1 MAEPTLYRGQGI
13 VSIAERSPNGEPL
26 GFTDLGNCP
35 RFEVRSMVKR
45 SEHRENRTGREF
57 IDAIVESGANCQIY
71 MELDSTAGVNLYR
84 LLYGQIEDLP
94 AGVVENEPI
103 TLWHGKGSITNHV
116 GLISW
121 LGLRDQS
128 GGLLI
133 QRTPDQPL
141 AWTVVWDGTYFYSN
155 NHGLQTDQIV
165 RLLGVSVLPFT
176 IGQDYYAIPI
186 DSNSFQLTDTPSA
199 TVAIGGDRV
208 FINNEPVVIGS
219 GTPIVGGA
227 TFSALLLGVYDY
239 TVDLKSGAIT
249 LPSTSRLNNGQT
261 TWASYAFASA
271 ERLYGFVKPAYPVT
285 LLFRGKN
292 TANNDR
298 PLRVKI
304 HRVKLDPTTAW
315 QLIGQTF
322 QRFEVEGLVLL
333 DDRHPDLF
341 KADFWSSLVVPPPPP
356 APTYNFANINPEAID
371 DYAVLIG
378 FANIDPGALDD
389 YAIVPIGFANVNAE
403 AIAL

>member
-1 MAEPTLYRGQGI
+1 MVEPTLYRGQGI

-35 RFEVRSMVKR
+35 RFEVRPIVKR

-128 GGLLI
+128 GDLLI

-186 DSNSFQLTDTPSA
+186 DSNSFQLTDTPK
-199 TVAIGGDRV
+199 TVAIDGDLV
-208 FINNEPVVIGS
+208 SINNEPVVIGS
-219 GTPIVGGA
+219 ATAIVGGA

>member
-35 RFEVRSMVKR
+35 RFEVRPMVKR

-186 DSNSFQLTDTPSA
+186 DSNSFQLTDT
-199 TVAIGGDRV
+199 V
-208 FINNEPVVIGS
+208 S
-219 GTPIVGGA
+219 GAAIVGGA

-298 PLRVKI
+298 PLRVTI

-322 QRFEVEGLVLL
+322 QRFQVEGLVLL

-389 YAIVPIGFANVNAE
+389 YAIVPIGFANVNAD

>member
-26 GFTDLGNCP
+26 GFADLGNCP
-35 RFEVRSMVKR
+35 RFEVRPIVKQA
-45 SEHRENRTGREF
+45 EHRENRTGREF

-94 AGVVENEPI
+94 AGVMENEPI
-103 TLWHGKGSITNHV
+103 TLWHGKGSITNHI

-128 GGLLI
+128 GDLLI

-186 DSNSFQLTDTPSA
+186 DSNSFQLTDT
-199 TVAIGGDRV
+199 V
-208 FINNEPVVIGS
+208 S
-219 GTPIVGGA
+219 GAAIVGGS

-249 LPSTSRLNNGQT
+249 LPSTSRINNGQT

-285 LLFRGKN
+285 LLFRGMN

>member
-35 RFEVRSMVKR
+35 RFEVRPIVKQA
-45 SEHRENRTGREF
+45 EHRENRTGREF

-94 AGVVENEPI
+94 AGVMENEPI
-103 TLWHGKGSITNHV
+103 TLWHGKGSITNHI

-128 GGLLI
+128 GDLLI

-186 DSNSFQLTDTPSA
+186 DSNSFQLTDT
-199 TVAIGGDRV
+199 V
-208 FINNEPVVIGS
+208 S
-219 GTPIVGGA
+219 GAAIVGGA

-285 LLFRGKN
+285 LLFRGMN

-298 PLRVKI
+298 PLRVTI

>member
-35 RFEVRSMVKR
+35 RFEVRPMVKR

-94 AGVVENEPI
+94 AGVMENEPI

-128 GGLLI
+128 GDLLI

-186 DSNSFQLTDTPSA
+186 DSNSFQLTDT
-199 TVAIGGDRV
+199 V
-208 FINNEPVVIGS
+208 S
-219 GTPIVGGA
+219 GAAIVGGS

-249 LPSTSRLNNGQT
+249 LPSTSRLNNGT
-261 TWASYAFASA
+261 TAWASYAFASA

>member
-35 RFEVRSMVKR
+35 RFEVRPMVKR

-103 TLWHGKGSITNHV
+103 TLWHGKGSITNHI

-128 GGLLI
+128 G
-133 QRTPDQPL
+133 D
-141 AWTVVWDGTYFYSN
+141 
-155 NHGLQTDQIV
+155 
-165 RLLGVSVLPFT
+165 
-176 IGQDYYAIPI
+176 
-186 DSNSFQLTDTPSA
+186 
-199 TVAIGGDRV
+199 
-208 FINNEPVVIGS
+208 
-219 GTPIVGGA
+219 
-227 TFSALLLGVYDY
+227 LLGVYDY

-249 LPSTSRLNNGQT
+249 LPSTSRINNGQT

-285 LLFRGKN
+285 LLFRGMN

-322 QRFEVEGLVLL
+322 QRFQVEGLVLL

-371 DYAVLIG
+371 DFAVLMS
-378 FANIDPGALDD
+378 FANIDTGALDD

-403 AIAL
+403 ALNDYAIVPIGFANVNADAIAL

>member
-35 RFEVRSMVKR
+35 RFEVRPMVKR

-94 AGVVENEPI
+94 AGVMENEPI

-186 DSNSFQLTDTPSA
+186 DSNSFQLTDT
-199 TVAIGGDRV
+199 V
-208 FINNEPVVIGS
+208 S
-219 GTPIVGGA
+219 GAAIVGGS

-249 LPSTSRLNNGQT
+249 LPSTSRINNGQT

>member
-35 RFEVRSMVKR
+35 RFEVRPLVKR
-45 SEHRENRTGREF
+45 AEHRESRSGHNF
-57 IDAIVESGANCQIY
+57 LDAIVESGANCQISL
-71 MELDSTAGVNLYR
+71 ELDSTAGVNLYR
-84 LLYGQIEDLP
+84 LLYGKLEDLP

-103 TLWHGKGSITNHV
+103 TLWRGKGSIVAHI

-121 LGLRDQS
+121 LGLRDES
-128 GGLLI
+128 GNLLI

-141 AWTVVWDGTYFYSN
+141 AWTILWDGTYFYSN
-155 NHGLQTDQIV
+155 KHGLQADQIV
-165 RLLGVSVLPFT
+165 RLLGVSVAPFT
-176 IGQDYYAIPI
+176 VGQDYYAIPI
-186 DSNSFQLTDTPSA
+186 DSNSFQLTDT
-199 TVAIGGDRV
+199 IGGAA
-208 FINNEPVVIGS
+208 
-219 GTPIVGGA
+219 IVGGA

-239 TVDLKSGAIT
+239 QVDLKSGAIT
-249 LPSTSRLNNGQT
+249 LPSTSRLTNGT
-261 TWASYAFASA
+261 TAWASYAFASA

-285 LLFRGKN
+285 LLFRGLN

-333 DDRHPDLF
+333 DDRHADLF
-341 KADFWSSLVVPPPPP
+341 TAEFWSSLVTPPPPP

-371 DYAVLIG
+371 DFAVPIG
-378 FANIDPGALDD
+378 FANIDPDTLEDF
-389 YAIVPIGFANVNAE
+389 AIVSMSFANIDSE
-403 AIAL
+403 AMDDP